1 MSTQVHVLGSLR
13 VVVDGRR
20 LTARDFG
27 GRKPKQLLEILVLNS
42 GRFVPKDQLAHLLW
56 GDALPNS
63 ASGSLEHYV
72 SLLRRRLSPERGA
85 GPAVIVTGHGGYRF
99 DPTDAWVDLTQF
111 DQLFDAAAGT
121 ADRSS
126 MEQALAL
133 ARGDLLED
141 EPYACWALTA
151 RCAHVQRR
159 LQLHVAAGELAL
171 TDGDLWAA
179 VTHARSA
186 VAIDD
191 LHEAGVRLLMTALY
205 RGGEQA
211 EALRAFGRLRKA
223 LVDDVG
229 ADPMPQTA
237 AVHQAVLQHA
247 STSPPGRVPAQR
259 ERTTPVVPAAPTGP
273 PPLLGRDADVAA
285 CIDLCRSA
293 ATTPGLRTALV
304 VGELGIGKS
313 AVLDEVGRRLLPSR
327 VVRVCCSQQT
337 GPVAGWLLEELL
349 TGLLGTLSAGVL
361 GVVDDVAADEPG
373 RRLLALPALRE
384 LDQLLASVSP
394 FHLLVDDAHLADE
407 RSLEVLAALSRGRG
421 SSRGAVLLAA
431 DVARSPL
438 GHRIRAHPADLTVVL
453 APLAA
458 EHLLSLGVPGLHE
471 GSGGLPLLV
480 AGVTVADGGRR
491 LPSAVV
497 HERVLAALRRDGDA
511 VWGVVV
517 ACALAGER
525 FGPAEIARLVGR
537 DVLDV
542 AEVQDRLC
550 ELHVLDTV
558 EDSYRFRYPMVR
570 AMVRDSVSAARRR
583 LLERHV
589 RAQLQETER
598 RRLTQPPP
606 TAHDRRCSGD
616 RRESSTAGRTLDAL
630 ASVGGS

>member
-1 MSTQVHVLGSLR
+1 MTTQVFVFGSLR

-27 GRKPKQLLEILVLNS
+27 GRKPKQLLEILVLSS
-42 GRFVPKDQLAHLLW
+42 GRYVPKDQLAHLLW
-56 GDALPNS
+56 GDDLPHS

-72 SLLRRRLSPERGA
+72 SLLRRRLVPERGG
-85 GPAVIVTGHGGYRF
+85 GPGVIVTGHGGYRF
-99 DPTDAWVDLTQF
+99 DPSDAWVDLTQF
-111 DQLFDAAAGT
+111 DELFDQASAAPDRGT
-121 ADRSS
+121 

-133 ARGDLLED
+133 ARDDLLED

-151 RCAHVQRR
+151 RSAHVQRR

-171 TDGDLWAA
+171 VDGDLGAA
-179 VTHARSA
+179 VAHARSA

-211 EALRAFGRLRKA
+211 EALRAFGRLRRS

-237 AVHQAVLQHA
+237 AVHQAVLRHA
-247 STSPPGRVPAQR
+247 VTPSLGHLPTQR
-259 ERTTPVVPAAPTGP
+259 GPVKPVGSAAPAGLR
-273 PPLLGRDADVAA
+273 PLLGRDADVAA
-285 CIDLCRSA
+285 CLDLCRSA
-293 ATTPGLRTALV
+293 VTGTGLRTAMV

-313 AVLDEVGRRLLPSR
+313 ALLDEVERRLLPSR
-327 VVRVCCSQQT
+327 VVRVGCTVQT
-337 GPVAGWLLEELL
+337 RPVQGWLLEELL
-349 TGLLGTLSAGVL
+349 AGVAGSTDVTR
-361 GVVDDVAADEPG
+361 GVLDDVVTDQPG
-373 RRLLALPALRE
+373 GRPLALPALRE
-384 LDQLLASVSP
+384 LDRLLASVSP
-394 FHLLVDDAHLADE
+394 VHLLVDDAHLADE
-407 RSLEVLAALSRGRG
+407 RSLEVLAALARGRG

-438 GHRIRAHPADLTVVL
+438 GHRIRFHPVDLTVTL

-458 EHLLSLGVPGLHE
+458 QHLLSLGVPGLHE

-480 AGVTVADGGRR
+480 AGATVGDGGRR
-491 LPSAVV
+491 LPVAVV
-497 HERVLAALRRDGDA
+497 NERVLASLRHDGDV

-525 FGPAEIARLVGR
+525 FGPSEIARLSGR
-537 DVLDV
+537 DVIEV

-550 ELHVLDTV
+550 ERHVLDAV
-558 EDSYRFRYPMVR
+558 DDQYRFRYPMVR
-570 AMVRDSVSAARRR
+570 DIVRDSVSAARRR

-589 RAQLQETER
+589 RADSQPAER
-598 RRLTQPPP
+598 RRVTQSPP
-606 TAHDRRCSGD
+606 AGADRRSGSC
-616 RRESSTAGRTLDAL
+616 RRDGSSTAHTLAGF
-630 ASVGGS
+630 ATVAGS

>member
-1 MSTQVHVLGSLR
+1 MSTEVYVFGSLR
-13 VVVDGRR
+13 VMVDGRR

-27 GRKPKQLLEILVLNS
+27 GRKPKQLFEILVLNS

-85 GPAVIVTGHGGYRF
+85 GPGVIVTGHGGYRF
-99 DPTDAWVDLTQF
+99 DPTGAWVDLAQF
-111 DQLFDAAAGT
+111 DQLFDDAAGT
-121 ADRSS
+121 ADRIS
-126 MEQALAL
+126 MELALAL

-159 LQLHVAAGELAL
+159 LQLHVMAGELAL
-171 TDGDLWAA
+171 TDGDLGAA

-211 EALRAFGRLRKA
+211 EALRAFGRLRRA

-247 STSPPGRVPAQR
+247 STSPTGRVPAQR
-259 ERTTPVVPAAPTGP
+259 GRTGPVVPAGP

-327 VVRVCCSQQT
+327 VVRVRCSQQT

-349 TGLLGTLSAGVL
+349 TGLLGTLSAGAL

-471 GSGGLPLLV
+471 DSGGLPLLV

-525 FGPAEIARLVGR
+525 FGPAEIARLAGR

-550 ELHVLDTV
+550 ELHVLDAV

-570 AMVRDSVSAARRR
+570 AIVRDSVSAARRR

-589 RAQLQETER
+589 RARLQETGR

-606 TAHDRRCSGD
+606 TGHDRRCGDD
-616 RRESSTAGRTLDAL
+616 RRESSTAACTPDAL

>member
-99 DPTDAWVDLTQF
+99 DPTDAWVDLAQF

-247 STSPPGRVPAQR
+247 STSSPGRVPAQR
-259 ERTTPVVPAAPTGP
+259 ERRTPVVPAAPTGP

-293 ATTPGLRTALV
+293 TTTPGLRTALV

-349 TGLLGTLSAGVL
+349 TGLLGTPSAGVL

-453 APLAA
+453 APLAP

-606 TAHDRRCSGD
+606 TGHDRRCSDD